1 MLTEARNPKTMRI
14 DQLSALEIVRVMN
27 QEDATVAQAVEKAL
41 PDIAQAVEAI
51 VEGIRAGGRLIYVG
65 AGTSGRLGILDAA
78 ECVPT
83 FGTSPE
89 QVLGIIAGGKEALV
103 QAIEG
108 AEDHDD
114 KGEHDVLALRL
125 RPQDVVVGIA
135 ASGRTPYVVG
145 ALKAANQ
152 IGAVTVGV
160 SCNVPSPILDVAKIK
175 IVAVTGPEVITGS
188 TRLKA
193 GTAQKLILNMLSTA
207 SMIKLGKVYGNLMVD
222 VQVTNEK
229 LAQRARRIVAEVVG
243 VSEDDAYRLLRQ
255 TDNEVKTA
263 IVVGLLHVSPEEA
276 RQKLTAS
283 HGILHEV
290 IG

>member
-114 KGEHDVLALRL
+114 KGEHDVLALGL